1 MVVESMP
8 TALHYFDIATQ
19 QPDTTNVDSAT
30 AATLFRIYGQMATIY
45 EQQDMY
51 HEDIE
56 RLWENRHKRLAK

>member
-1 MVVESMP
+1 MVGSGMP
-8 TALHYFDIATQ
+8 AALHYFDIATR

-51 HEDIE
+51 QEDIE